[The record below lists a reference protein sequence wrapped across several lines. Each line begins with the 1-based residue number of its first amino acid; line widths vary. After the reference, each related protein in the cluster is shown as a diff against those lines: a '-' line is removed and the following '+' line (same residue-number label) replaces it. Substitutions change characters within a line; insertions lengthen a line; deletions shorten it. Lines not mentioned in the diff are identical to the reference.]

1 MPTGITSGFSPC
13 RKTSTETASRPPS
26 RTVSC
31 NSSCR
36 RQKPQKQE
44 RSNSKPLE
52 GATHLPRFHPILLL
66 VFVLAAR
73 GSAASAADAVPEL
86 LKQVH
91 WGETSQSLLQQ
102 FDGAAT
108 QLPKSLDFGDSYA
121 DVVLHGET
129 VGGVPVVTFFQM
141 DKRTRGLKRIQ
152 LERPRHGANPPALR
166 AISAALQADYGR
178 PDKICL
184 TPVSPIGGYQA
195 AAQEV
200 WVRGTDAISAIY
212 RDTTLQT
219 FEGLLFGVAS
229 GYCGL
234 TGQLLVRISPADGIA
249 EPDPCFLTN
258 HRG

>member
-1 MPTGITSGFSPC
+1 LARAKGW
-13 RKTSTETASRPPS
+13 
-26 RTVSC
+26 
-31 NSSCR
+31 
-36 RQKPQKQE
+36 KP
-44 RSNSKPLE
+44 
-52 GATHLPRFHPILLL
+52 AAVRFHPILILLL

-73 GSAASAADAVPEL
+73 GAAASAADAVPEL
-86 LKQVH
+86 LRQVH
-91 WGETSQSLLQQ
+91 WGETSQGLLRQ

-108 QLPKSLDFGDSYA
+108 QLPRSLDFGDSYA

-152 LERPRHGANPPALR
+152 LERPRHGVNPPALR

-178 PDKICL
+178 PDRICL

-212 RDTTLQT
+212 RDTTLQA
-219 FEGLLFGVAS
+219 FEGCLFGVAS